1 MKEAERM
8 KREIEQKT
16 QTEFMEKLQQVY
28 QFLEEQTIIRSQ
40 NEQKRMEN
48 LELYRNNL
56 FNSSDQLVN

>member
-1 MKEAERM
+1 M

-28 QFLEEQTIIRSQ
+28 HFLEEQTIIRSR

-56 FNSSDQLVN
+56 FISSDQLVNLCSA